1 MGYILSKILMI
12 PAILL
17 GFTFHEYAHAK
28 MADKLGDKTARF
40 QGRLNLNPLTHI
52 DPLGFFM
59 ILVAGI
65 GWAKPVQ
72 VNPAAFK
79 DKYKD
84 DLKVSLAGPLANLGV
99 ALFGGVLLFI
109 VMALVFSNIL
119 TGPLSQI
126 LHDIAIQI
134 IYINIM
140 LFIFNLLPLPGLDG
154 WSVFRDLSPK
164 HFYKVSDKIYQ
175 YQFIILIA
183 IVLIGAPIIS
193 IPVKFIFTQIIN
205 IVQLLLMAVF

>member
-52 DPLGFFM
+52 DPLGFLM

-99 ALFGGVLLFI
+99 ALFGGILLFI
-109 VMALVFSNIL
+109 VMALIFSNII
-119 TGPLSQI
+119 TGELSQI
-126 LHDIAIQI
+126 LYGITIRVI
-134 IYINIM
+134 TINVM

-164 HFYKVSDKIYQ
+164 HFYRVSDKIYQ

-183 IVLIGAPIIS
+183 IVVVGAPIID
-193 IPVKFIFTQIIN
+193 IPVRFISTQIIN

>member
-1 MGYILSKILMI
+1 MGYIYSKILMI

-52 DPLGFFM
+52 DALGFLM
-59 ILVAGI
+59 ILVVGI

-84 DLKVSLAGPLANLGV
+84 DLKVSLAGPLANLVV
-99 ALFGGVLLFI
+99 ALFGGILLFI

-119 TGPLSQI
+119 TGALSQI
-126 LHDIAIQI
+126 LHDISIQI
-134 IYINIM
+134 IYINVM

-164 HFYKVSDKIYQ
+164 HFYRVSDKVYQ
-175 YQFIILIA
+175 YQFIILLA
-183 IVLIGAPIIS
+183 IVVVGAPIIS
-193 IPVKFIFTQIIN
+193 IPVKFISTQIIN

>member
-1 MGYILSKILMI
+1 MGYIYSKILMI

-52 DPLGFFM
+52 DPLGFLM

-99 ALFGGVLLFI
+99 ALFGGILLFI

-119 TGPLSQI
+119 TGALSQI
-126 LHDIAIQI
+126 LYGITIRI
-134 IYINIM
+134 ITINIM

-154 WSVFRDLSPK
+154 WSIFRDLSPK
-164 HFYKVSDKIYQ
+164 HFYRLSDKVYQ

-183 IVLIGAPIIS
+183 IVIIGAPIID
-193 IPVKFIFTQIIN
+193 IPVRFISIQIIN

>member
-1 MGYILSKILMI
+1 MGYIYSKILMI

-52 DPLGFFM
+52 DALGFLM

-84 DLKVSLAGPLANLGV
+84 DLKVSLAGPLANLVV
-99 ALFGGVLLFI
+99 ALFGGILLFI

-119 TGPLSQI
+119 TGTLSQI
-126 LHDIAIQI
+126 LHDISIQI
-134 IYINIM
+134 IYINVM

-154 WSVFRDLSPK
+154 SSVFRDLSPK
-164 HFYKVSDKIYQ
+164 HFYRVSDKVYQ
-175 YQFIILIA
+175 YQFIILLA
-183 IVLIGAPIIS
+183 IVVVGAPIIS
-193 IPVKFIFTQIIN
+193 IPVKFISTQIIN

>member
-1 MGYILSKILMI
+1 MGYIYSKILMI

-52 DPLGFFM
+52 DPLGFLM

-119 TGPLSQI
+119 TGALSQI
-126 LHDIAIQI
+126 LYDISMQI
-134 IYINIM
+134 IYINVM

-164 HFYKVSDKIYQ
+164 HFYRVSDKVYQ

-183 IVLIGAPIIS
+183 IVVVGAPIIS
-193 IPVKFIFTQIIN
+193 IPVKFISNQIIN
-205 IVQLLLMAVF
+205 IVQLLLMTVF

>member
-1 MGYILSKILMI
+1 MGYIYSKILMI

-52 DPLGFFM
+52 DPLGFLM

-99 ALFGGVLLFI
+99 ALFGGILLFI
-109 VMALVFSNIL
+109 VMALVFSNVL
-119 TGPLSQI
+119 TGALSQI
-126 LHDIAIQI
+126 LYGITIRI
-134 IYINIM
+134 ITINIM

-154 WSVFRDLSPK
+154 WSIFRDLSPK
-164 HFYKVSDKIYQ
+164 HFYRLSDKVYQ

-183 IVLIGAPIIS
+183 IIVVGAPIIS
-193 IPVKFIFTQIIN
+193 IPVKFISTQIIN

>member
-1 MGYILSKILMI
+1 MGYIYSKILMI

-52 DPLGFFM
+52 DPLGFLM

-119 TGPLSQI
+119 TGALSQI
-126 LHDIAIQI
+126 LYGITIRI
-134 IYINIM
+134 ITINVM
-140 LFIFNLLPLPGLDG
+140 LFIFNLLPIPGLDG

-164 HFYKVSDKIYQ
+164 HFYRVSDKVYQ

-183 IVLIGAPIIS
+183 IVVVGAPIIS
-193 IPVKFIFTQIIN
+193 IPVKFISNQIIN

>member
-1 MGYILSKILMI
+1 MGYIYSKILMI

-52 DPLGFFM
+52 DPLGFLM

-119 TGPLSQI
+119 TGALSQI
-126 LHDIAIQI
+126 LYDISMQI
-134 IYINIM
+134 IYINVM

-164 HFYKVSDKIYQ
+164 HFYRVSDKVYQ

-183 IVLIGAPIIS
+183 IVVVGAPIIS
-193 IPVKFIFTQIIN
+193 IPVKFVSNQIIN
-205 IVQLLLMAVF
+205 IVQLLLMTVF

>member
-1 MGYILSKILMI
+1 MGYIYSKILMI

-52 DPLGFFM
+52 DPLGFLM

-84 DLKVSLAGPLANLGV
+84 DLKVSLAGPFANLGV

-119 TGPLSQI
+119 TGALSQI
-126 LHDIAIQI
+126 LYDISMQI
-134 IYINIM
+134 IYINVM

-164 HFYKVSDKIYQ
+164 HFYRVSDKVYQ

-183 IVLIGAPIIS
+183 IVVVGAPIIS
-193 IPVKFIFTQIIN
+193 IPVKFVSNQIIN
-205 IVQLLLMAVF
+205 IVQLLLMTVF

>member
-1 MGYILSKILMI
+1 MGYIYSKILMI

-52 DPLGFFM
+52 DPLGFLM

-99 ALFGGVLLFI
+99 ALFGGILLFI

-119 TGPLSQI
+119 TGALSQI
-126 LHDIAIQI
+126 LYGITIRI
-134 IYINIM
+134 ITINVM
-140 LFIFNLLPLPGLDG
+140 LFIFNLLPIPGLDG

-164 HFYKVSDKIYQ
+164 HFYRVSDKVYQ

-183 IVLIGAPIIS
+183 IVVVGAPIIS
-193 IPVKFIFTQIIN
+193 IPVKFISNQIIN
-205 IVQLLLMAVF
+205 IVQLLLMVVF

>member
-52 DPLGFFM
+52 DPLGFLM

>member
-1 MGYILSKILMI
+1 MGYIYSKILMI

-52 DPLGFFM
+52 DPLGFLM

-119 TGPLSQI
+119 TGALSQI
-126 LHDIAIQI
+126 LYGITIRI
-134 IYINIM
+134 ITINVM
-140 LFIFNLLPLPGLDG
+140 LFIFNLLPIPGLDG

-164 HFYKVSDKIYQ
+164 HFYRVSDKVYQ

-183 IVLIGAPIIS
+183 IVVVGAPIIS
-193 IPVKFIFTQIIN
+193 IPVKFISTQIIN

>member
-1 MGYILSKILMI
+1 MGYIYSKILMI

-52 DPLGFFM
+52 DPLGFLM

-126 LHDIAIQI
+126 LYGITIRI
-134 IYINIM
+134 ITINVM

-183 IVLIGAPIIS
+183 IVVIGAPIIS
-193 IPVKFIFTQIIN
+193 IPVKFVFTQIIN

>member
-52 DPLGFFM
+52 DPLGFLM

-99 ALFGGVLLFI
+99 ALFGGILLFI

-119 TGPLSQI
+119 TGALSQI
-126 LHDIAIQI
+126 LYGITIRI
-134 IYINIM
+134 ITINIM

-154 WSVFRDLSPK
+154 WSIFRDLSPK
-164 HFYKVSDKIYQ
+164 HFYRLSDKVYQ

-183 IVLIGAPIIS
+183 IVIVGAPIID
-193 IPVKFIFTQIIN
+193 IPVRFISTQIIN
-205 IVQLLLMAVF
+205 IVQLLLMIVF

>member
-1 MGYILSKILMI
+1 MGYIYSKILMI

-52 DPLGFFM
+52 DPLGFLM

-99 ALFGGVLLFI
+99 ALFGGILLFI

-119 TGPLSQI
+119 TGALSQI
-126 LHDIAIQI
+126 LYGITIRI
-134 IYINIM
+134 ITINVM
-140 LFIFNLLPLPGLDG
+140 LFIFNLLPIPGLDG

-164 HFYKVSDKIYQ
+164 HFYRIY
-175 YQFIILIA
+175 
-183 IVLIGAPIIS
+183 VLLHLP
-193 IPVKFIFTQIIN
+193 
-205 IVQLLLMAVF
+205 

>member
-52 DPLGFFM
+52 DPLGFLM

-119 TGPLSQI
+119 TGALSQI
-126 LHDIAIQI
+126 LYDISMQI
-134 IYINIM
+134 IYINVM

-164 HFYKVSDKIYQ
+164 HFYRVSDKVYQ

-183 IVLIGAPIIS
+183 IVVVGAPIIS
-193 IPVKFIFTQIIN
+193 IPVNFVSNQIIN

>member
-1 MGYILSKILMI
+1 MGYIYSKILMI

-52 DPLGFFM
+52 DPLGFLM

-99 ALFGGVLLFI
+99 ALFGGILLFI
-109 VMALVFSNIL
+109 VMVLVFSNIL
-119 TGPLSQI
+119 TGALSQI
-126 LHDIAIQI
+126 LYGITIRI
-134 IYINIM
+134 ITINVM
-140 LFIFNLLPLPGLDG
+140 LFIFNLLPIPGLDG

-164 HFYKVSDKIYQ
+164 HFYRVSDKVYQ

-183 IVLIGAPIIS
+183 IVVVGAPIIS
-193 IPVKFIFTQIIN
+193 IPVKFISNQIIN

>member
-52 DPLGFFM
+52 DPLGFLM

-140 LFIFNLLPLPGLDG
+140 LFIFNLLPFPGLDG

>member
-1 MGYILSKILMI
+1 MGYIYSKILMI

-52 DPLGFFM
+52 DPLGFLM

-84 DLKVSLAGPLANLGV
+84 DLKVSLAGPLANLVV
-99 ALFGGVLLFI
+99 ALFGGILLFI

-119 TGPLSQI
+119 TGALSQI
-126 LHDIAIQI
+126 LHDISIQI
-134 IYINIM
+134 IYINVM

-164 HFYKVSDKIYQ
+164 HFYRVSDKVYQ
-175 YQFIILIA
+175 YQFIILLA
-183 IVLIGAPIIS
+183 IVVVGAPIIS
-193 IPVKFIFTQIIN
+193 IPVKFISTQIIN

>member
-1 MGYILSKILMI
+1 MGYIYSKILMI

-52 DPLGFFM
+52 DPLGFLM

-119 TGPLSQI
+119 TGALSQI
-126 LHDIAIQI
+126 LYDISMQI
-134 IYINIM
+134 IYINVM

-164 HFYKVSDKIYQ
+164 HFYRVSDKVYQ

-183 IVLIGAPIIS
+183 IVVVGAPIIS
-193 IPVKFIFTQIIN
+193 IPVKFVSNQIIN
-205 IVQLLLMAVF
+205 MVQLLLMTVF

>member
-52 DPLGFFM
+52 DPLGFLM

-119 TGPLSQI
+119 TGALSQI
-126 LHDIAIQI
+126 LYGITIRI
-134 IYINIM
+134 ITINIM

-154 WSVFRDLSPK
+154 WSIFRDLSPK
-164 HFYKVSDKIYQ
+164 HFYRLSDKVYQ

-183 IVLIGAPIIS
+183 IVIVGAPIID
-193 IPVKFIFTQIIN
+193 IPVRFISTQIIN
-205 IVQLLLMAVF
+205 IVQLLLMIVF

>member
-1 MGYILSKILMI
+1 MGYIYSKILMI

-52 DPLGFFM
+52 DPLGFLM

-99 ALFGGVLLFI
+99 ALFGGILLFI

-119 TGPLSQI
+119 TGSLSQI
-126 LHDIAIQI
+126 LYGITIRI
-134 IYINIM
+134 ITINVM
-140 LFIFNLLPLPGLDG
+140 LFIFNLLPIPGLDG
-154 WSVFRDLSPK
+154 WSIFRDLSPK
-164 HFYKVSDKIYQ
+164 HFYRVSDKVYQ

-183 IVLIGAPIIS
+183 IVVVGAPIIS
-193 IPVKFIFTQIIN
+193 IPVKFISTQIIN

>member
-1 MGYILSKILMI
+1 MGYIYSKILMI

-52 DPLGFFM
+52 DPLGFLM

-109 VMALVFSNIL
+109 VMSLVFSNIL

-126 LHDIAIQI
+126 LYGITIRI
-134 IYINIM
+134 ITINVM

-164 HFYKVSDKIYQ
+164 HFYKVSDRIYQ

-183 IVLIGAPIIS
+183 IVVIGAPIIS
-193 IPVKFIFTQIIN
+193 IPVKFVSTQIIN

>member
-1 MGYILSKILMI
+1 MGYIYSKILMI

-52 DPLGFFM
+52 DPLGFLM

-134 IYINIM
+134 IYINVM

-183 IVLIGAPIIS
+183 IVVIGAPIIS
-193 IPVKFIFTQIIN
+193 IPVKFVFTQIIN

>member
-52 DPLGFFM
+52 DPLGFLM

-99 ALFGGVLLFI
+99 ALFGGILLFI

-119 TGPLSQI
+119 TGALSQI
-126 LHDIAIQI
+126 LYGITIRI
-134 IYINIM
+134 ITINIM

-154 WSVFRDLSPK
+154 WSIFRDLSPK
-164 HFYKVSDKIYQ
+164 HFYRLSDKVYQ

-183 IVLIGAPIIS
+183 IVIIGAPIID
-193 IPVKFIFTQIIN
+193 IPVRFISTQIIN

>member
-1 MGYILSKILMI
+1 MGYIYSKILMI

-52 DPLGFFM
+52 DPLGFLM

-119 TGPLSQI
+119 TGALSQI
-126 LHDIAIQI
+126 LYGITIRI
-134 IYINIM
+134 ITINVM
-140 LFIFNLLPLPGLDG
+140 LFIFNLLPIPGLDG

-164 HFYKVSDKIYQ
+164 HFYRVSDKVYQ

-183 IVLIGAPIIS
+183 IVVVGAPIIS
-193 IPVKFIFTQIIN
+193 IPVKFISTQIIN
-205 IVQLLLMAVF
+205 IVQLLLMTVF

>member
-1 MGYILSKILMI
+1 MGYIYSKILMI

-52 DPLGFFM
+52 DPLGFLM

-99 ALFGGVLLFI
+99 ALFGGILLFI

-119 TGPLSQI
+119 TGALSQI
-126 LHDIAIQI
+126 LYGITIRI
-134 IYINIM
+134 ITINIM

-154 WSVFRDLSPK
+154 WSIFRDLSPK
-164 HFYKVSDKIYQ
+164 HFYRLSDKVYQ

-183 IVLIGAPIIS
+183 IVIIGAPIID
-193 IPVKFIFTQIIN
+193 IPVRFISTQIIN

>member
-1 MGYILSKILMI
+1 MGYIYSKILMI

-52 DPLGFFM
+52 DPLGFLM

-119 TGPLSQI
+119 TGALSQI
-126 LHDIAIQI
+126 LYDISMQI
-134 IYINIM
+134 IYINVM

-164 HFYKVSDKIYQ
+164 HFYRVSDKVYQ

-183 IVLIGAPIIS
+183 IVVVGAPIIS
-193 IPVKFIFTQIIN
+193 IPVKFISTQIIN

>member
-1 MGYILSKILMI
+1 MGYIYSKILMI

-52 DPLGFFM
+52 DPLGFLM

-119 TGPLSQI
+119 TGALSQI
-126 LHDIAIQI
+126 LYDISMQI
-134 IYINIM
+134 IYINVM

-164 HFYKVSDKIYQ
+164 HFYRVSDKVYQ

-183 IVLIGAPIIS
+183 IVVVGAPIIS
-193 IPVKFIFTQIIN
+193 IPVNFVSNQIIN

>member
-1 MGYILSKILMI
+1 MGYIYSKILMI

-52 DPLGFFM
+52 DPLGFLM

-119 TGPLSQI
+119 TGALSQI
-126 LHDIAIQI
+126 LYDISMQI
-134 IYINIM
+134 IYINVM

-164 HFYKVSDKIYQ
+164 HFYRVSDKVYQ

-183 IVLIGAPIIS
+183 IVVVGAPIIS
-193 IPVKFIFTQIIN
+193 IPVNFVSNQIIN
-205 IVQLLLMAVF
+205 IVQLLLMTVF

>member
-1 MGYILSKILMI
+1 MGYIYSKILMI

-52 DPLGFFM
+52 DALGFLM

-84 DLKVSLAGPLANLGV
+84 DLKVSLAGPLANLVV
-99 ALFGGVLLFI
+99 ALFGGILLFI

-119 TGPLSQI
+119 TGALSQI
-126 LHDIAIQI
+126 LHDISIQI
-134 IYINIM
+134 IYINVM

-164 HFYKVSDKIYQ
+164 HFYRVSDKVYQ
-175 YQFIILIA
+175 YQFIILLA
-183 IVLIGAPIIS
+183 IVVVGAPIIS
-193 IPVKFIFTQIIN
+193 IPVKFISTQIIN

>member
-1 MGYILSKILMI
+1 MGYIYSKILMI

-52 DPLGFFM
+52 DPLGFLM

-109 VMALVFSNIL
+109 VTALIFSNIL
-119 TGPLSQI
+119 TGALSQI
-126 LHDIAIQI
+126 LYDISMQI
-134 IYINIM
+134 IYINVM

-164 HFYKVSDKIYQ
+164 HFYRVSDKVYQ

-183 IVLIGAPIIS
+183 IVVVGAPIIS
-193 IPVKFIFTQIIN
+193 IPVNFVSNQIIN
-205 IVQLLLMAVF
+205 IVQLLLMTVF

>member
-52 DPLGFFM
+52 DPLGFLM

-119 TGPLSQI
+119 TGALSQI
-126 LHDIAIQI
+126 LYDISMQI
-134 IYINIM
+134 IYINVM

-164 HFYKVSDKIYQ
+164 HFYRVSDKVYQ

-183 IVLIGAPIIS
+183 IVVVGAPIIS
-193 IPVKFIFTQIIN
+193 IPVKFVSNQIIN

>member
-1 MGYILSKILMI
+1 MGYIYSKILMI

-52 DPLGFFM
+52 DPLGFLM

-119 TGPLSQI
+119 TGALSQI
-126 LHDIAIQI
+126 LYDISMQI
-134 IYINIM
+134 IYINVM

-164 HFYKVSDKIYQ
+164 HFYRVSDKVYQ

-183 IVLIGAPIIS
+183 IVVVGAPIIS
-193 IPVKFIFTQIIN
+193 IPVKFISNQIIN

>member
-1 MGYILSKILMI
+1 MGYIYSKILMI

-40 QGRLNLNPLTHI
+40 QGRLNLNPLTHV
-52 DPLGFFM
+52 DPLGFLM

-99 ALFGGVLLFI
+99 ALFGGILLFI

-119 TGPLSQI
+119 TGALSQI
-126 LHDIAIQI
+126 LYDISMQI
-134 IYINIM
+134 IYINVM

-164 HFYKVSDKIYQ
+164 HFYRVSDKIYQ

-183 IVLIGAPIIS
+183 IVIIGAPIIS
-193 IPVKFIFTQIIN
+193 IPVRFISTQIIN

>member
-1 MGYILSKILMI
+1 MGYIYSKILMI

-52 DPLGFFM
+52 DPLGFLM

-119 TGPLSQI
+119 TGALSQI
-126 LHDIAIQI
+126 LYDISMQI
-134 IYINIM
+134 IYINVM

-164 HFYKVSDKIYQ
+164 HFYRVSDKVYQ

-183 IVLIGAPIIS
+183 IVVVGAPIIS
-193 IPVKFIFTQIIN
+193 IPVKFVSNQIIN

>member
-1 MGYILSKILMI
+1 MGYIYSKILMI

-52 DPLGFFM
+52 DPLGFLM

-119 TGPLSQI
+119 TGALSQI
-126 LHDIAIQI
+126 LYDISMQI
-134 IYINIM
+134 IYINVM

-164 HFYKVSDKIYQ
+164 HFYRISDKVYQ

-183 IVLIGAPIIS
+183 IVVVGAPIIS
-193 IPVKFIFTQIIN
+193 IPVKFVSNQIIN
-205 IVQLLLMAVF
+205 IVQLLLMTVF